1 MKIGLSTA
9 NYFPEM
15 NTEDM
20 IDHYGALGIDSV
32 EIFLNTYSEMEEG
45 FIAMLRDR
53 CDRYGITVNSV
64 HVMSMIMEPC
74 LFDLLPRRRQ
84 DFLKLFRN
92 TLRCVRGLGSDIY
105 TFHGVPRNMADPRYY
120 DHLAGCYDELY
131 ELSGEAGVRL
141 AQENVAYLASGD
153 PAFLREMK
161 SRMKQ
166 RMLHTFDIKQAIR
179 ARVNPY
185 DFLEVLGEDLINV
198 HLNDHNATDN
208 CLLPGRGTFDFS
220 AFFRHLQAMGYAG
233 NGILE
238 LYRQNFKD
246 EADLMAGSRI
256 LTDAAE
262 AIWKK

>member
-84 DFLKLFRN
+84 DFEA
-92 TLRCVRGLGSDIY
+92 
-105 TFHGVPRNMADPRYY
+105 VPEYPPVCPR
-120 DHLAGCYDELY
+120 AGE
-131 ELSGEAGVRL
+131 
-141 AQENVAYLASGD
+141 
-153 PAFLREMK
+153 
-161 SRMKQ
+161 
-166 RMLHTFDIKQAIR
+166 
-179 ARVNPY
+179 
-185 DFLEVLGEDLINV
+185 
-198 HLNDHNATDN
+198 
-208 CLLPGRGTFDFS
+208 
-220 AFFRHLQAMGYAG
+220 RHLYLSRSSAQYGG
-233 NGILE
+233 SPILRSSGR
-238 LYRQNFKD
+238 L
-246 EADLMAGSRI
+246 L
-256 LTDAAE
+256 
-262 AIWKK
+262 